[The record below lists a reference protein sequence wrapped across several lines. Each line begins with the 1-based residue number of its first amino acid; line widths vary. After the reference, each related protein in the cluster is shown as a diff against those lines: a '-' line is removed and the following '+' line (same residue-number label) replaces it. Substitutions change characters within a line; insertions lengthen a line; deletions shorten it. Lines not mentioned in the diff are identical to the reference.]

1 MSAKQK
7 TAPQPEQNQAPVTIA
22 IPRPEGETPTQ
33 LSNLVQLMIPR
44 PPGDE
49 SQESNR
55 ALIYAEGFAVT
66 TPSDSAKAQEARAR
80 LNTRIK
86 TLTDA
91 RMTLTRP
98 IDAAKKTIMDFF
110 AGPIATLTK
119 AKGILDDKVIAFDN
133 EQERLRKVE
142 QARLDNIAEDE
153 RRRLQ
158 AIADEAKRKAD
169 AEAAEKRKE
178 AEAAAAAGRAAEAAR
193 LNAQAQRVEEKAEAK
208 AEAFENRAAS
218 VVAPVAQSNTARVA
232 GTQFR
237 DHHEFE
243 ILDAAQIN
251 ASFMTPDLVKIG
263 AVVKSLK
270 MDAVGVVGAGLKV
283 TVRKILASSRT

>member
-1 MSAKQK
+1 MPPAAKPK
-7 TAPQPEQNQAPVTIA
+7 AMQPEAVA
-22 IPRPEGETPTQ
+22 E
-33 LSNLVQLMIPR
+33 SKHLVQLSIPT
-44 PPGDE
+44 PAGDE
-49 SQESNR
+49 ASESNK
-55 ALIYAEGFAVT
+55 ALIYAEGFAVAT
-66 TPSDSAKAQEARAR
+66 ASDSAKAQEARAR

-91 RMTLTRP
+91 RMALTRP

-119 AKGILDDKVIAFDN
+119 AKGLLDDKVIAFDK
-133 EQERLRKVE
+133 EQERLRKIE
-142 QARLDNIAEDE
+142 QARLDKIAEDE
-153 RRRLQ
+153 RLRLK
-158 AIADEAKRKAD
+158 AIADK
-169 AEAAEKRKE
+169 AAEKARLE
-178 AEAAAAAGRAAEAAR
+178 AEEKRRQAEQEEKAGRDAAAAKLRAEAE
-193 LNAQAQRVEEKAEAK
+193 RVEAKAEAK
-208 AEAFENRAAS
+208 AEVFETRAAS
-218 VVAPVAQSNTARVA
+218 VVAPVAQANTARVA

-243 ILDAAQIN
+243 ILDAAKIN
-251 ASFMTPDLVKIG
+251 ATFMTPDLVKIG